1 MFQIIR
7 SDLRCRP
14 NSELDQSRTARQT
27 CILSNEQRIFPQ
39 KYLRL

>member
-14 NSELDQSRTARQT
+14 NSELDQSRTARQNGG
-27 CILSNEQRIFPQ
+27 LGRR
-39 KYLRL
+39 LRVFFKKNQA